1 MNEVTEHD
9 VINSIAAQGGTAR
22 LLGGRAI
29 HSVCGDSLP
38 DALRRPSLDIDLVI
52 NGRSRKAL
60 KVAMAELGCTPS
72 HEFNLLNGKERMI
85 FHAGAI
91 KIDIFIDLFRMCH
104 TLNLAHRLEL
114 HPLTLSPADLLLTK
128 LQVVHAE
135 RKDLSDTAALL
146 LACGLGPEALGA
158 IDTSYIAKILGNDWG
173 FWRTAKGTLQTLDTR
188 AQLHADRSLDGAKGT
203 LQTLDTRA
211 DEICGEPDLAA
222 ALRRHIVELLS
233 VLETAPRSLSWRMRA
248 IIGERTPWYEMPEEP
263 ETDHLPTTA

>member
-29 HSVCGDSLP
+29 HAVCGDSLP
-38 DALRRPSLDIDLVI
+38 PALRRPSLDIDLVI
-52 NGRSRKAL
+52 NSRSRKAL
-60 KVAMAELGCTPS
+60 KAAMAELGCTPS

-188 AQLHADRSLDGAKGT
+188 A
-203 LQTLDTRA
+203 